1 MGVVSVLL
9 ADDHAVSRGSV
20 RADLEESGY
29 SICAEVGDADAAVAA
44 ALSEHPDIALLDVRM
59 PGDGIEAA
67 RLIHAQLP
75 DTRVVMLTVS
85 RDDDDVRAAVAAG
98 AVGYLLKDA
107 DAEVLARALEAVVAG
122 GVVLP

>member
-1 MGVVSVLL
+1 MGVSVLL

-20 RADLEESGY
+20 RADLEDCGY
-29 SICAEVGDADAAVAA
+29 VICAEVGDAGAAVEAA
-44 ALSEHPDIALLDVRM
+44 VREHPDIALLDIRM
-59 PGDGIEAA
+59 PGDGLEAA

-85 RDDDDVRAAVAAG
+85 RDDDDIRAAVAAG

-107 DAEVLARALEAVVAG
+107 DTELIASALEAVVAG
-122 GVVLP
+122 EVVMP